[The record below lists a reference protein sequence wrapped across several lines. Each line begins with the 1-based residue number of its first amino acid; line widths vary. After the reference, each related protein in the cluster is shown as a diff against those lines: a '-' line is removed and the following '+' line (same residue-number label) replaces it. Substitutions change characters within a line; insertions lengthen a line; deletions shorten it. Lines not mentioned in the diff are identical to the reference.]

1 MNIFKKIKREL
12 ETHREAG
19 LARMRAEREAEVRE
33 SVGIREAGGAI
44 WITVDGVAVRR
55 MRYSE
60 SHADI
65 MRAVMETRLA
75 AVAYWRQTHGYGGP
89 KPEPEEEEE
98 LPDIEDLQ
106 WEEL

>member
-1 MNIFKKIKREL
+1 MDIIKRVKEAL
-12 ETHREAG
+12 RGHREAR
-19 LARMRAEREAEVRE
+19 LSRMRSGQEAMVRE

-55 MRYSE
+55 MKCYE

-75 AVAYWRQTHGYGGP
+75 AVDYWRQTHGYGGP
-89 KPEPEEEEE
+89 EPEEE

>member
-1 MNIFKKIKREL
+1 MDIIKRMKEAL
-12 ETHREAG
+12 RGHREAR
-19 LARMRAEREAEVRE
+19 LARMRAEQEAMVRE

-44 WITVDGVAVRR
+44 WITVDGTAVRR
-55 MRYSE
+55 MKCYE
-60 SHADI
+60 SHSDI

-75 AVAYWRQTHGYGGP
+75 AVDYWRQTHGYGDP
-89 KPEPEEEEE
+89 KPEEPEEE